1 MKIGENYVKI
11 VKIVFLRNLKIGT
24 GNFRKK
30 SVLKRVNF
38 GVFYVIGLDGKCLIR
53 Y

>member
-1 MKIGENYVKI
+1 MKI
-11 VKIVFLRNLKIGT
+11 VKIVFLRNLKIGA
-24 GNFRKK
+24 GNFRKNREK
-30 SVLKRVNF
+30 ISSENDDF